1 MERVPG
7 MISLLFGKP
16 NGSMFPFTSFTFK
29 AKSPYPADKS
39 DPSKDAESEMELTI
53 EGAELDEAL
62 QYYQTAGLHRLLDW
76 LTRLQEVS
84 HTGRK
89 LQEGSAV
96 ASQAGLQDPRWRVS
110 IGAGSQDLIFKAL
123 ANIFDPGDSI
133 LVESPVYAGVIPMF
147 STYQLEVIPVLT
159 DSEGIQ
165 ADSLEQILSTWPAGK
180 PKPKGLYT
188 VPFGCNPT
196 GASATLERRKKVLN
210 LAREHDFMILE
221 DDPYFYLYFGD
232 APRAPSY
239 FSLDETRSRV
249 LRFDSLSKV
258 LSAGIRIGWMTGPP
272 VLLEVIEMHTEISN
286 LQTSTLTQAIVHKL
300 LVQWGIEGFLRH
312 TEKVAAFYRRKRD
325 VFESAMKKHL
335 SGVAE
340 WSPPQ
345 AGMFY
350 WFKISDDSEAFV
362 RARAFEEG
370 VLALPGTAFIPEKGA
385 KTGYVRA
392 AFSIPTDAEV
402 DEALRRFRRA
412 YDKSVDAISKN

>member
-1 MERVPG
+1 
-7 MISLLFGKP
+7 MISLLLGKP

-29 AKSPYPADKS
+29 AKSPHSPETS
-39 DPSKDAESEMELTI
+39 DSCTDGESEIELSI
-53 EGAELDEAL
+53 EGSELSEAL
-62 QYYQTAGLHRLLDW
+62 QYHQTAGVQRLLDW

-89 LQEGSAV
+89 LEAGSVA
-96 ASQAGLQDPRWRVS
+96 ASQGELPDPRWRVS

-147 STYQLEVIPVLT
+147 STYQLEVIPVPT

-165 ADSLEQILSTWPAGK
+165 ADTLEHILSTWPSDK
-180 PKPKGLYT
+180 RKPKGLYT

-196 GASATLERRKKVLN
+196 GASATLERRKKVLR

-239 FSLDETRSRV
+239 FSMDKTKSRV

-272 VLLEVIEMHTEISN
+272 ALLEVIEMHTEISN
-286 LQTSTLTQAIVHKL
+286 LQTSTLTQAIVYKL
-300 LVQWGIEGFLRH
+300 LDQWGIDGFLRH

-325 VFESAMKKHL
+325 VFESAMQRHL
-335 SGVAE
+335 SGVAQ

-350 WFKISDDSEAFV
+350 WFKISEDSEEFV
-362 RARAFEEG
+362 KTRAFEEG
-370 VLALPGTAFIPEKGA
+370 VLALPGKAFIPEKGV

-402 DEALRRFRRA
+402 DESLRRFRRA
-412 YDKSVDAISKN
+412 YDKSGDAISKN